1 VNILVVESNRKLA
14 EELRQS
20 LQSGIAHA
28 QTVTVERGD
37 DASAILGLA
46 DLDCIVVGLNGAG
59 ELEQVRTLTEGAGLS
74 RTVPVVAVG
83 KEPAAVA
90 GLAALRRGAD
100 EYVERASAKG
110 DALATTVALAL
121 ERQRLR
127 SAELPIR
134 DPVTGLP
141 NSVLFKDRVRSA
153 LIRSRRTGSDV
164 VVIFIDLDC
173 FKEVNDTHGHAAG
186 DLLLIEVARRLERS
200 FRRSDTVARYGGDE
214 FTVLCEGTEIGRHL
228 DLLRAQVDKAFT
240 EPVPINSHEIAIE
253 ASVGIAVAR
262 DESNPEVLIKR
273 ADAAMYAA
281 KRARAHR

>member
-1 VNILVVESNRKLA
+1 VNILLVESNRKLA

-20 LQSGIAHA
+20 LQRGIAHA
-28 QTVTVERGD
+28 QTVTVDRGD
-37 DASAILGLA
+37 DASAMLGLA
-46 DLDCIVVGLNGAG
+46 DLDCIVVGLNGAS
-59 ELEQVRTLTEGAGLS
+59 ELEQVKNLTEGAGLS

-83 KEPAAVA
+83 DEPATLA

-100 EYVERASAKG
+100 EYVERASASG
-110 DALATTVALAL
+110 DALASKVALAL
-121 ERQRLR
+121 ERQRMR
-127 SAELPIR
+127 TAQLPIR
-134 DPVTGLP
+134 DAITGLP

-153 LIRSRRTGSDV
+153 LIRSRRTASDV

-173 FKEVNDTHGHAAG
+173 FKDVNDTHGHAAG

-228 DLLRAQVDKAFT
+228 DLLRAQVDKAFAD
-240 EPVPINSHEIAIE
+240 PVPINSHEIAIE

-281 KRARAHR
+281 KRARGHR